1 MDIVQLKT
9 LIHVAELGSL
19 SKAADR
25 LNIAQPALSRQVRL
39 LEQELG
45 APLFDRHGRGMIITE
60 AGRNVLDH
68 AARIMLELES
78 LRSSVSKKRAVLRG
92 EVSIGM
98 TPTIAQIMTVP
109 MVRSIRENAPD
120 LAMRF
125 SSAFTGYLIDW
136 VRRGEL
142 DVAFSYDP
150 QPSRSLRTTPLIM
163 ESLMLVGAVGDR
175 LLIDQPV
182 PFSQLAGVDLVLPKP
197 PHGLRVIMDD
207 CAMKAGIELTTTL
220 EVDSYG
226 PMIELVKAGV
236 GMTVLPLAP
245 IFEMVQSGVLTAA
258 PLTDPAPERRL
269 ALVYSADRAVSP
281 AARFVGECF
290 SEIAADLVTRGIW
303 SGRLLA

>member
-39 LEQELG
+39 LEEELG
-45 APLFDRHGRGMIITE
+45 ATLFDRHGRGMIITE

-68 AARIMLELES
+68 ASRIMLELDS

-98 TPTIAQIMTVP
+98 APTIAQIMTVP
-109 MVRSIRENAPD
+109 MVRAIKDSAPD

-150 QPSRSLRTTPLIM
+150 HPSKSLRTTPLIL
-163 ESLMLVGAVGDR
+163 ESLMLVGAAADR
-175 LLIDQPV
+175 LTMDRSV
-182 PFSQLAGVDLVLPKP
+182 AFSDLAGVDLVLPKA

-207 CAMKAGIELTTTL
+207 CALKAGIALKTTV

-258 PLTDPAPERRL
+258 PLVDPAPERRL
-269 ALVYSADRAVSP
+269 ALVYSADRAISP

-290 SEIAADLVTRGIW
+290 TEIAGDLVTRGIW